1 MKRKLLLLICLA
13 FSIKMQ
19 AQLNVSYSVQAH
31 QDDWQLFMSSQVIVD
46 IAAGGKMV
54 FITLTAGDEGNG
66 TGNYVSSVPFFLT
79 RERGSVYSSKY
90 AADINGGIV
99 SDTPSLARVTL
110 NGHSIVKYVY
120 NNNKIVNYFLRLPDG
135 DVHGAGFPITGNKS
149 LYKFKNGLITS
160 MTSVDGLTT
169 YTSWTD
175 LTNTIKA
182 IMMAEK
188 GLDNQVWVHTASL
201 DSTIVNNLQNNSG
214 DHSDHYYS
222 SKAVEDAIKDSLW
235 VGINWFMDYR
245 SSYLAANLSFNN
257 HQNAAALYALC
268 AWGLTESRYQPSF
281 NDLHKSYLAMDY
293 FTVRRAPVGSAAGSR
308 NNRGGDETQV
318 AGSPS
323 LTSPK
328 GNTGLLT
335 EIPMLVALNSPVV
348 STQEIKLLIS
358 PYEPG
363 NLITTIFDKDGNTI
377 YSTENRVPDRQP
389 LIITLK
395 NKIKVPGTYTVNNIL
410 NGKYVENRKIDVQ

>member
-1 MKRKLLLLICLA
+1 MKRKFLILVFIA
-13 FSIKMQ
+13 FSLKMQ

-31 QDDWQLFMSSQVIVD
+31 QDDWQLFMSSQVMVD
-46 IAAGGKMV
+46 MAAGGKMV

-66 TGNYVSSVPFFLT
+66 SGNYVSSVPYFLT
-79 RERGSVYSSKY
+79 RERGSVYSAKY

-99 SDTPSLARVTL
+99 SDTPSLTRVTL
-110 NGHSIVKYVY
+110 NGHSIVKYAY
-120 NNNKIVNYFLRLPDG
+120 NSNKAVNYFLRLADG

-201 DSTIVNNLQNNSG
+201 DSLIVNNLLNNGG
-214 DHSDHYYS
+214 DHSDHYYA
-222 SKAVEDAIKDSLW
+222 SKAVQDAIKDSLW
-235 VGINWFMDYR
+235 VGINHYMDYR
-245 SSYLAANLSFNN
+245 SSYLPANLTVSN

-268 AWGLTESRYQPSF
+268 SWGITESRYRPSY
-281 NDLHKSYLAMDY
+281 NDIHKSYLPMDY
-293 FTVRRAPVGSAAGSR
+293 FSVLRAPSGNAATAR
-308 NNRGGDETQV
+308 NYRGADETTV
-318 AGSPS
+318 S
-323 LTSPK
+323 
-328 GNTGLLT
+328 NTNFLT
-335 EIPMLVALNSPVV
+335 EIPMTVAVNSPIA
-348 STQEIKLLIS
+348 SAKAIEMLIS

-363 NLITTIFDKDGNTI
+363 TLITTILDRNGNSIYMTQNKVMDRKPVLITI
-377 YSTENRVPDRQP
+377 QNE
-389 LIITLK
+389 
-395 NKIKVPGTYTVNNIL
+395 IKEPGTYTIHNIL
-410 NGKYVENRKIDVQ
+410 NGKYVENRKIDILQ